1 MIAKAKKAYRD
12 RITGR
17 YVLEGDTVELSDER
31 AAELAKGGF
40 VSTPEKDAKQPKGQF
55 AKKGA

>member
-1 MIAKAKKAYRD
+1 MIAKVKKAYRD

-17 YVLEGDTVELSDER
+17 YVLEGDTVELPDER

-40 VSTPEKDAKQPKGQF
+40 VSTPEEDARKPKGPF
-55 AKKGA
+55 AKKGV